1 MISSSRTHAH
11 PLIMPEV
18 DAGVQRF
25 QGSSAKPPFSGSLG
39 TRRFRTCLATSGS
52 ASPGYGYGPDM
63 TDDEVAAMFA
73 PDRMPNCSRLY
84 GWHLLG
90 HDEARGWIRVGF
102 EGTSEFLNPA
112 GRIQGGILGAMLDD
126 TMGPA
131 VLVKSA
137 GALYPSSIDMHL
149 SFLGAARPGP
159 LVCEGEVLRLGKTVG
174 FVEGRLMDADG
185 RILVRATSSVL
196 LVPAEKA
203 S

>member
-1 MISSSRTHAH
+1 MT
-11 PLIMPEV
+11 
-18 DAGVQRF
+18 
-25 QGSSAKPPFSGSLG
+25 GS
-39 TRRFRTCLATSGS
+39 
-52 ASPGYGYGPDM
+52 GYGPDM
-63 TDDEVAAMFA
+63 TDDEVAAMFT
-73 PDRMPNCSRLY
+73 PDRRSSCSRLF

-102 EGTSEFLNPA
+102 EATSEFLNPA

-137 GALYPSSIDMHL
+137 GALYPSSIDMNL

>member
-1 MISSSRTHAH
+1 MGSARET
-11 PLIMPEV
+11 V
-18 DAGVQRF
+18 R
-25 QGSSAKPPFSGSLG
+25 QGRIAKPPLSASLG
-39 TRRFRTCLATSGS
+39 TCRFRTFFATLDSAPPGS
-52 ASPGYGYGPDM
+52 GYGPDM

-73 PDRMPNCSRLY
+73 PGRRSNCSRLF

-112 GRIQGGILGAMLDD
+112 GRIQGGILAAMLDD

-137 GALYPSSIDMHL
+137 GALYPSSIDMNL

-159 LVCEGEVLRLGKTVG
+159 LACEGEVLRLGKTVG